1 MVQEFISHIS
11 HVFCDFVSFP
21 FSLPSYHLP
30 LPPSHYS
37 CSLSISPWL
46 RPSWIIAFFSFAKF
60 HSKMSLLPNIKC
72 NLLSLMLDYDILSA
86 YSFPILSLLEFWWA
100 VILLLFLSLV
110 SVVFGEKNSVRWYS
124 LHNAPHICL
133 IWQINHHDIQM
144 FEFTLSS
151 ISICMNACRIKFIS
165 VVSIFLV

>member
-21 FSLPSYHLP
+21 FSSPSYHLP

-60 HSKMSLLPNIKC
+60 HSKMSLLPNVKC

-86 YSFPILSLLEFWWA
+86 YFFPILSLLEFWWA
-100 VILLLFLSLV
+100 VILLLLLLSLV
-110 SVVFGEKNSVRWYS
+110 LVVMFGEKILCVGI
-124 LHNAPHICL
+124 LCITP
-133 IWQINHHDIQM
+133 
-144 FEFTLSS
+144 
-151 ISICMNACRIKFIS
+151 RIYVLFDE
-165 VVSIFLV
+165 